1 MRVKRNSRER
11 NAVST
16 KSGESVSRSDPGL
29 IGPTLPSTADR
40 TSEAHVDTQQGAKLR
55 PVANHQSKNG
65 REFEGRALIGGEAAA
80 PFTSLDSKQNNR
92 DSVSDPYRINQCGKL
107 TLQGVKPDSRV
118 AKFFR
123 LPCKCW
129 ACPRCGPRKARRYRH
144 LVRQAAERYKL
155 HIMLTLTLD
164 PKKLNGEDSTQY
176 INEVFAN
183 FRIYM
188 KREFGA
194 SLTYVRILEY
204 QQNGNA
210 HFHILIPRFI
220 KQKWISTVWS
230 ALGGG
235 KIVDIEHVDMHR
247 ISQYLS
253 KYLTKEML
261 LLAPKRARRVTTS
274 RNIKLNIKVSSE
286 FTWRLIR
293 VPIDLIYKTLITTAN
308 NAIYDVEGDV
318 VAFESMLAME

>member
-1 MRVKRNSRER
+1 MAEDHRPVH
-11 NAVST
+11 
-16 KSGESVSRSDPGL
+16 
-29 IGPTLPSTADR
+29 PTLIFTLSPPS
-40 TSEAHVDTQQGAKLR
+40 
-55 PVANHQSKNG
+55 PSKTG
-65 REFEGRALIGGEAAA
+65 TEFEAGSLISAAGA
-80 PFTSLDSKQNNR
+80 VPLTSLDSKENNR
-92 DSVSDPYRINQCGKL
+92 DSPHDAHRINQCGKF
-107 TLQGVKPDSRV
+107 TLRGAKPGSIV
-118 AKFFR
+118 AKFFK

-129 ACPRCGPRKARRYRH
+129 GCPRCGPRKARRYRH
-144 LVRQAAERYKL
+144 LIRQAAERYKL

-164 PKKLNGEDSTQY
+164 PKKLNGKDSTQY

-188 KREFGA
+188 KREFGV

-210 HFHILIPRFI
+210 HFHILIPRYV
-220 KQKWISTVWS
+220 KQDWISTVWS

-253 KYLTKEML
+253 TYLTKEML

-274 RNIKLNIKVSSE
+274 RNIRLNVKVASE
-286 FTWRLIR
+286 FHWALIR
-293 VPIDLIYKTLITTAN
+293 IPIDLIYKTLITTAN
-308 NAIYDVEGDV
+308 NVLYDVEGDV
-318 VAFESMLAME
+318 VAFESRLATE